1 MTEGHPVILWHVDRG
16 TGCNPRR
23 IRAGDVTVAYGKTEA
38 DARRIAEIGNTVA
51 MLLVT
56 LEITR
61 DVLARHAPDFQ
72 AREAIVQ
79 LIDSAIRFGR
89 GR

>member
-1 MTEGHPVILWHVDRG
+1 MTEKRPLTVWHVDRG
-16 TGCNPRR
+16 VGCNPRR
-23 IRAGDVTVAYGKTEA
+23 IRAGDATIAYGKTEA

-51 MLLVT
+51 MLLVA

-61 DVLARHAPDFQ
+61 DILGRHAPAFQ
-72 AREAIVQ
+72 ARDAIVQ

>member
-1 MTEGHPVILWHVDRG
+1 MTEKRPLAVWHVDRG
-16 TGCNPRR
+16 VGCNPRR
-23 IRAGDVTVAYGKTEA
+23 IRAGDVTIAYGKTEA
-38 DARRIAEIGNTVA
+38 DARRIAEIGNAVA
-51 MLLVT
+51 MLLVA

-61 DVLARHAPDFQ
+61 DILARHAPDFH

>member
-1 MTEGHPVILWHVDRG
+1 MTEGRPLIVWHVDRG

-23 IRAGDVTVAYGKTEA
+23 IRAGNVTIAYGKTEA
-38 DARRIAEIGNTVA
+38 DARRIADIGNAVA
-51 MLLVT
+51 LLLVA

-61 DVLARHAPDFQ
+61 DILARHAPDFP

>member
-1 MTEGHPVILWHVDRG
+1 MTDRRPPPTWHVDRG
-16 TGCNPRR
+16 VGCNPRR
-23 IRAGDVTVAYGKTEA
+23 IRAGDVTIAYGKTEA
-38 DARRIAEIGNTVA
+38 DARRIADTVNAGA

-61 DVLARHAPDFQ
+61 DILARHAPDFP

-89 GR
+89 SR

>member
-1 MTEGHPVILWHVDRG
+1 MTEGRPSPVWHVDRG
-16 TGCNPRR
+16 VGCNPRR
-23 IRAGDVTVAYGKTEA
+23 IRAGDVTIAYGKTEA
-38 DARRIAEIGNTVA
+38 DARRIADIGNAVA
-51 MLLVT
+51 MLLVA

-61 DVLARHAPDFQ
+61 DILARHAPDFQ

-79 LIDSAIRFGR
+79 LIDSAVRFGR